1 MKIRIFLIIPLAILF
16 ACIQM
21 SPIENLYYKRIKI
34 KNYQIEWF
42 FYSTLSNTSPDFLTI
57 SYGILQDTIYEGNK
71 LHGVTVSDNEEL
83 ILKFAGEPSRIS
95 NISLIE
101 KKYNL
106 KILLDTSSANIYIE
120 KPRWY
125 N

>member
-1 MKIRIFLIIPLAILF
+1 
-16 ACIQM
+16 M